1 MRLGCKW
8 FYQVLVSLCK
18 VKFGWA
24 VKGQVR
30 MGCKSLKY
38 NMDCKNLNE
47 VRV

>member
-8 FYQVLVSLCK
+8 FYQVSMCK
-18 VKFGWA
+18 VTCDWA